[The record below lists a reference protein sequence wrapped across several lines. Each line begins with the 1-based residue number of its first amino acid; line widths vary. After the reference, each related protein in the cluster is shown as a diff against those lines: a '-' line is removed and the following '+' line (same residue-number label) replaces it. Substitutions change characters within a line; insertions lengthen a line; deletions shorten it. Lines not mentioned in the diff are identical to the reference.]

1 MTHPVD
7 PWASTD
13 HDPSSSTADMTNSGE
28 IHTATQ
34 TLAFA
39 RADIHTAVGAHD
51 DAHRRRQ
58 YAQSALSYANTVPWP
73 RRHRRAAPVR
83 RLLPGGRAGDDRRR
97 VSRQPPPAGARPPG
111 AAPGRLA
118 CAVCNG
124 PLPRRRDSPRRPS
137 SAGRAPATLG
147 AQSLSHCPY

>member
-13 HDPSSSTADMTNSGE
+13 HDPSSSTEDMTNSGE
-28 IHTATQ
+28 IHTTTQ

-58 YAQSALSYANTVPWP
+58 YAQSALSYANTVLLAADATDEQ
-73 RRHRRAAPVR
+73 RRY
-83 RLLPGGRAGDDRRR
+83 AGYYQEDALAMI
-97 VSRQPPPAGARPPG
+97 AGA
-111 AAPGRLA
+111 
-118 CAVCNG
+118 
-124 PLPRRRDSPRRPS
+124 
-137 SAGRAPATLG
+137 
-147 AQSLSHCPY
+147 